1 MLTYLLLTL
10 AAAAVAFA
18 APQSPAAYQPLSKP
32 ISNGEFGL
40 TMRIID
46 EVGEPR
52 AVALVATKNGTN
64 EELVLV
70 GQPLASN
77 SGTPAYTT
85 NTNAEDANGFDFVAL
100 NVDVDGTSYGLFA
113 ADVGSVYGIQTTVI
127 AVKGMQQEEWLVSD
141 EDDGVYRKLA
151 AANNQFMACAGT
163 VNGQPAVVLSWG
175 INKSNGISPDGCDST
190 TVKKN
195 CNVPGSTAKCP
206 KF

>member
-10 AAAAVAFA
+10 AAIAVAFA
-18 APQSPAAYQPLSKP
+18 APQSPATYQPLSKP
-32 ISNGEFGL
+32 ISDGEFGL

-85 NTNAEDANGFDFVAL
+85 DTNAKDANGFDFVAL

-113 ADVGSVYGIQTTVI
+113 ADVVSNLCLAFFVRRILKDFEADAPNQGSVYGIQTTVT

-151 AANNQFMACAGT
+151 AANNHFMCE
-163 VNGQPAVVLSWG
+163 
-175 INKSNGISPDGCDST
+175 
-190 TVKKN
+190 
-195 CNVPGSTAKCP
+195 
-206 KF
+206 